1 MIAYPAANLAH
12 LLGLLLL
19 VGGIGVVDLRLA
31 GLLRPLPIAPLLS
44 ALTPLAIAGFLLLAA
59 SGSVMFAADARS
71 LVGNPMFERKLAMI
85 GLAFANA
92 GLFAW
97 LWRRRVAGWGESVPA
112 AARLAGVASLLF
124 WLLAAA
130 FGRLIAYV

>member
-1 MIAYPAANLAH
+1 M
-12 LLGLLLL
+12 LL
-19 VGGIGVVDLRLA
+19 GGIGVVDLRLA
-31 GLLRPLPIAPLLS
+31 GMMRALPVAPLLS
-44 ALTPLAIAGFLLLAA
+44 ALTPLAIGGFLLLAA

-71 LVGNPMFERKLAMI
+71 LVGNPMFERKLVMI
-85 GLAFANA
+85 GLALANA

-97 LWRRRVAGWGESVPA
+97 LWRRQVGEWGGRVPA
-112 AARLAGVASLLF
+112 AARLAGVASLSF

>member
-1 MIAYPAANLAH
+1 M
-12 LLGLLLL
+12 LGLLLL
-19 VGGIGVVDLRLA
+19 LGGIGVVDLRLA
-31 GLLRPLPIAPLLS
+31 GMMRALAVAPLLS

-59 SGSVMFAADARS
+59 SGSIMFAADARS
-71 LVGNPMFERKLAMI
+71 LIGNPMFERKLVMI
-85 GLAFANA
+85 GLAIANA

-97 LWRRRVAGWGESVPA
+97 VWRQQAAGWGERVPA